1 MSTRQPYDGESRK
14 LIITL
19 DVGTTFSGA
28 SYSILEPGKV
38 AQVSGVNR
46 FPAQENAGGDSKI
59 PSILLYDADGE
70 LRAVGAEALQDDLQQ
85 LAEEEGW
92 TKAEWFKLRLRP
104 RAVDPEQKLSRLP
117 PLPPTK
123 TIIDVFA
130 DFLRYLFDCT
140 KTYIQESHPSG
151 AAFWAPFEDTFELVL
166 THPNG
171 WEGRQQ
177 SLMRLAAVQ
186 GGIVPDDDGGR
197 ARVSF
202 VTEGEA
208 SLNFCLSK
216 GLLDG
221 DLGTEG
227 VIIVDAGGGTID
239 MSAYACKSMSND
251 ITFVEIAPARCVFQG
266 AIMVKCN
273 AEDYL
278 RGHLK
283 GSRYRDAVEDM
294 IEIFDKKAKH
304 TFKNPRIP
312 VFIKFG
318 TSRDNDPDF
327 DIKSGKLT
335 IRGED
340 VASFFD
346 PPIIAIAQ
354 GVLAQRSHAKHT
366 IKTVFLVGG
375 FAASPYLYSQLCET
389 LGPLGIEV
397 CRPESAMNKAVAD
410 GGILHALDH
419 RVTARMA
426 RFTYGTDATVVYDDD
441 IEEHVE
447 RNNLAYFDP
456 YDYCMRLPGGF
467 HTILLAGTQV
477 TETQEF
483 VSPRFCMN
491 RRLANIQTDFKCDI
505 MRYRGENRDHMF
517 MDTIADGVDK
527 LCEIHVAP
535 SAEQL
540 TIRTSPGG
548 LRYYRWSFDVIL
560 LFGLT
565 ELTAQLRWY
574 ENGVEKRSPACLVY
588 PDEQA

>member
-59 PSILLYDADGE
+59 PSILLYDADDE

-123 TIIDVFA
+123 TIVDVFA

-186 GGIVPDDDGGR
+186 GGIVPDDDAGR

-354 GVLAQRSHAKHT
+354 GVLAQRSYAKHT

-375 FAASPYLYSQLCET
+375 FAASPYLYSRLCET

-410 GGILHALDH
+410 GGILHTLDH

-426 RFTYGTDATVVYDDD
+426 RFTYGIDSEAVYDDG
-441 IEEHVE
+441 IEEHSK
-447 RNNLAYFDP
+447 RNNLA
-456 YDYCMRLPGGF
+456 LPGCF
-467 HTILLAGTQV
+467 NTIIAAVCHGRGTQV

-483 VSPRFCMN
+483 VSGRFCFT
-491 RRLANIQTDFKCDI
+491 RELADNQTGFQCDI
-505 MRYRGENRDHMF
+505 MRYRGEHRDDIF
-517 MDTIADGVDK
+517 MDTIADRVDI
-527 LCEIHVAP
+527 LCEIYVEPNAILDRLP
-535 SAEQL
+535 
-540 TIRTSPGG
+540 IRISPGG
-548 LRYYRWSFDVIL
+548 IRHYRWSFDVIL

-565 ELTAQLRWY
+565 ELKAQLRWY
-574 ENGVEKRSPACLVY
+574 ENEVEKR
-588 PDEQA
+588 

>member
-1 MSTRQPYDGESRK
+1 MSTRKPYDGESRK

-28 SYSILEPGKV
+28 SYSVLEPGKV

-59 PSILLYDADGE
+59 PSILLYDADGK

-123 TIIDVFA
+123 TIVDVFA

-151 AAFWAPFEDTFELVL
+151 ATFWTPFEDTFELVL

-186 GGIVPDDDGGR
+186 GGIVPDDDAGR

-278 RGHLK
+278 RGHLE
-283 GSRYRDAVEDM
+283 GSKYRDAVEDM
-294 IEIFDKKAKH
+294 LEIFDKKAKH

-327 DIKSGKLT
+327 EIKSGKLT

-354 GVLAQRSHAKHT
+354 GVLAQRGYAKHT

-410 GGILHALDH
+410 GGVLHALDH

-426 RFTYGTDATVVYDDD
+426 RFTY
-441 IEEHVE
+441 EHVA
-447 RNNLAYFDP
+447 RNNLAYWDS
-456 YDYCMRLPGGF
+456 YDCCMRLPRAF
-467 HTILLAGTQV
+467 RTILPAKGTQV

-483 VSPRFCMN
+483 VSPRFDFK
-491 RRLANIQTDFKCDI
+491 RRLAGIQTDFKCDI
-505 MRYRGENRDHMF
+505 MRYRGEHRDHIF
-517 MDTIADGVDK
+517 MDTIADRVDK

-535 SAEQL
+535 SDIL
-540 TIRTSPGG
+540 DRLPVRTGPGG
-548 LRYYRWSFDVIL
+548 LRYYRWTFDVIL

-565 ELTAQLRWY
+565 ELTAQLRC
-574 ENGVEKRSPACLVY
+574 SPACLVY
-588 PDEQA
+588 PDKEA